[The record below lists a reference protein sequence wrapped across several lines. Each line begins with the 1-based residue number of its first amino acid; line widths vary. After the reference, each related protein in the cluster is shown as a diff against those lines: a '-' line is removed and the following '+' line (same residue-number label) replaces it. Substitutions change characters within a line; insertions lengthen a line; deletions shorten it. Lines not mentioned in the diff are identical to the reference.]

1 MDKGKGH
8 DGAWFVDF
16 KEALVG
22 ILPVNIDTWG
32 VYGHE

>member
-1 MDKGKGH
+1 MDVGKGH

-16 KEALVG
+16 KEAYYRALVG

-32 VYGHE
+32 V